1 MKQVLSTIIRQSIT
15 KAITTGEFP
24 IPPSQVPDIII
35 EIPKDKSF
43 GDYACNVAMQLA
55 RPTRLSP
62 RRIAEIIVTHSAEHP
77 YMAKCEIAGPGFIN
91 FTIADAAYHDKLRE
105 VFVQQEQYGASNVGK
120 KHKVMVEFV
129 SANPTGPLHIGHGR
143 GAAVGDTL
151 ARLLAFA
158 GYDVT
163 REYYINDAGNQM
175 NNLGRSTYIR
185 YMQLLGHESF
195 QLDENCYQGDYII
208 GIARDV
214 VAKYG
219 PKFEHDDAALPF
231 FTKLTGDIILQGII
245 DDLKTF
251 EVTFDTYFS
260 EKSLHEGGH
269 VARVLDQLLETK
281 GAYEEDGALWV
292 KTTNYTD
299 DKDRVVRRSN
309 GETTYFAAD
318 IAYHKNKL
326 DREFTTIIDIWG
338 ADHHGY
344 VGRMNAA
351 MQLLGAP
358 ENTLEVILI
367 QLVNLLRDGK
377 PVAMSTRSGEFDAL
391 IDVLNEVGTDAA
403 RYFFLMRRSDSQLD
417 FDLELAKKQTNEN
430 PVFYVQYSHAR
441 CCSIVEQLK
450 ANQQYPALP
459 LENISLAAVTSPQE
473 RELIKTLV
481 KFPEVVAGAALA
493 REGHRIPHYLNELA
507 SNFHSF
513 YNTCR
518 VIGAETDE
526 LTAARTTLVEA
537 TRQVVANGLHLLGVS
552 APQKM

>member
-1 MKQVLSTIIRQSIT
+1 MKQVLSTIIRQSIK

-35 EIPKDKSF
+35 EIPKDKNF

-62 RRIAEIIVTHSAEHP
+62 RRIAEIIMAHSVDHP
-77 YMAKCEIAGPGFIN
+77 YIAKCEIAGPGFIN

-105 VFVQQEQYGASNVGK
+105 VFVQQERYGASDVGNNS
-120 KHKVMVEFV
+120 KVMVEFV

-151 ARLLAFA
+151 ARILAFA

-195 QLDENCYQGDYII
+195 QLDTNCYQGDYII
-208 GIARDV
+208 DIARDV
-214 VAKYG
+214 IAKYG
-219 PKFEHDDAALPF
+219 PKFENDDTALPF
-231 FTKLTGDIILQGII
+231 FTKLTGDLILQGII

-251 EVTFDTYFS
+251 SVTFDTYFS
-260 EKSLHEGGH
+260 EKSLHADGC
-269 VARVLDQLLETK
+269 VTAVLDELLETK
-281 GAYEEDGALWV
+281 GAYEDDGALWV
-292 KTTNYTD
+292 KTTNFAD

-358 ENTLEVILI
+358 DNTLEVILI

-391 IDVLNEVGTDAA
+391 IDVLKEVGTDAA

-441 CCSIVEQLK
+441 CCSIVEQLQ
-450 ANQQYPALP
+450 ANQQYPAHP
-459 LENISLAAVTSPQE
+459 LENIPLAVATSPQE
-473 RELIKTLV
+473 RELLKTIV
-481 KFPEVVAGAALA
+481 KFPEIVAGAALA

-507 SNFHSF
+507 ANFHSF

-518 VIGAETDE
+518 VIGAETNE
-526 LTAARTTLVEA
+526 LTAARVALVEA